1 MYLKSIV
8 VNGFKSFAEKVNIDL
23 SNKVNVVVGPNG
35 SGKSNVVDAIS
46 WVLGTQSPGTLRTNK
61 MEDVIFAGTEKLAEK
76 GFAEVYL
83 NFVVDPEK
91 FNGSEEISI
100 GRKLFRDGASEY
112 FMNGLN
118 CRLLDIQEFLSDLGI
133 GKQQHTIISQGQ
145 IAEILNSK
153 PEDHRVTIEEA
164 AGILPFKLKKDKA
177 LRRIESGDKEI
188 KRAKDVLREI
198 NKQLK
203 PLKIQAEQAQ
213 AHETLSKSLLEN
225 KTNINILKYK
235 IFNEKEVGISNE
247 LQTTIEH
254 LEEVNKSTDEAK
266 SLKTNLTSELGQGV
280 SVSSLFKDYSNKLST
295 KSEQVKSVAQI
306 ATERLDNLE
315 RESIREEK
323 RLIELQNKV
332 LTNTLTI
339 NDLSN
344 KLISKKDNLT
354 NLNQNLEYLNA
365 QLNENNKNQSA
376 SLEVNEAILEK
387 DLDYLK
393 GIISKL
399 EVNITDSEHEYQ
411 KWDKD
416 KIVSSEL
423 LDSHSSLISKKIILK
438 SSFSKVRKNINS
450 IFDRE
455 LEVTRNNLDKIKL
468 EYKNNVDILN
478 SKVEQQESISNNS
491 SYKDEL
497 KIQEVSLRQ
506 KLKQL
511 EDEITSISN
520 QLVSAAEQIKFLT
533 NENSD
538 LQLTIDE
545 IHYAPD
551 HNYKTDLENIIDK
564 STTLI
569 SILNKSSE
577 SMLLQANV
585 YEQKHGNKNIKI
597 TELDNQIENLNKNYL
612 SLNEQKGNLSIK
624 KAEYSSEKAHYYSTL
639 INMYGVETEV
649 IDSFIT
655 SQHSQNEIEN
665 EIRTIEQKL
674 ENIGVVNYLA
684 KTDYEQLDTRQQEI
698 SNSIEDLTSSKKELL
713 VHIKEIEDEIEFR
726 IDSSFNSI
734 SLHFTEIFEQLFPG
748 GKGSLELTN
757 KENLLETGIEI
768 NVQPKGKKV
777 KKLSLLSGGERSL
790 AAIAFLFAIFKSFPS
805 PFYILDEVEAAL
817 DDANLHRMINLLNYV
832 KDDAQFII
840 VTHQQQTMH
849 AGDIL
854 YGVTMEPGSG
864 SRIFIKTKSEF
875 ESLIAN
881 EVNKD
886 EWKWYKTS
894 KTCRRN
900 C

>member
-8 VNGFKSFAEKVNIDL
+8 VNGFKSFAERVNIDL

-46 WVLGTQSPGTLRTNK
+46 WVLGTQSPGALRTNK
-61 MEDVIFAGTEKLAEK
+61 MEDVIFAGTEKLSEK

-83 NFVVDPEK
+83 NFVVDADK

-100 GRKLFRDGASEY
+100 GRKLYRDGASEY

-153 PEDHRVTIEEA
+153 PEDHRITIEEA

-213 AHETLSKSLLEN
+213 AHESLNVSLLEH
-225 KTNINILKYK
+225 KTNLNMLKYT
-235 IFNEKEVGISNE
+235 IFDNKEKDISIQLDE
-247 LQTTIEH
+247 IT
-254 LEEVNKSTDEAK
+254 NKLKNVVSATEDAK
-266 SLKTNLTSELGQGV
+266 KLKSNLTSELGQGV
-280 SVSSLFKDYSNKLST
+280 SISSLFKDYSNKLST

-323 RLIELQNKV
+323 RLSDLQNKV
-332 LTNTLTI
+332 LANTLTI

-344 KLISKKDNLT
+344 KLITRKNTLT
-354 NLNQNLEYLNA
+354 ELNQNLESLNK
-365 QLNENNKNQSA
+365 QINENNKNQSA

-393 GIISKL
+393 DIVSKL
-399 EVNITDSEHEYQ
+399 EDNLSASEETFN
-411 KWDKD
+411 KWQQDKEST
-416 KIVSSEL
+416 KSL
-423 LDSHSSLISKKIILK
+423 LEKHNSLISNKFTLK
-438 SSFSKVRKNINS
+438 SSFSKVRKNINT
-450 IFDRE
+450 IIDRE
-455 LEVTRNNLDKIKL
+455 VDTTKDNLDVLKL
-468 EYKNNVDILN
+468 EYNKKLDILN
-478 SKVEQQESISNNS
+478 SKIDQQNIISNNT
-491 SYKDEL
+491 SYKEEL
-497 KIQEVSLRQ
+497 KNQEVSLRA
-506 KLKQL
+506 KLKSL
-511 EDEITSISN
+511 EDEITSRSN

-551 HNYKTDLENIIDK
+551 TDYKNELENIIAE
-564 STTLI
+564 STKLI
-569 SILNKSSE
+569 QILNTSSE
-577 SMLLQANV
+577 SMLSQADL
-585 YEQKHGNKNIKI
+585 YEQKHGNKNSKI
-597 TELDNQIENLNKNYL
+597 SELDDEIESLNKTYI
-612 SLNEQKGNLSIK
+612 SLNDEKSNLSIQ
-624 KAEYSSEKAHYYSTL
+624 KAEYSSEKAHHYSTL
-639 INMYGVETEV
+639 VNMYGIEMRQIQGFDPEL
-649 IDSFIT
+649 
-655 SQHSQNEIEN
+655 HNQNEMENDIRSIE
-665 EIRTIEQKL
+665 EQIEK
-674 ENIGVVNYLA
+674 IGVVNYLA
-684 KTDYEQLDTRQQEI
+684 KTDYEQLDARHQEI
-698 SNSIEDLTSSKKELL
+698 SASIEDLTSSKKELL
-713 VHIKEIEDEIEFR
+713 LHIKEIEDEIEFR

-734 SLHFTEIFEQLFPG
+734 SVHFAEIFEQLFPG

-875 ESLIAN
+875 ENLIAN
-881 EVNKD
+881 ESNRD
-886 EWKWYKTS
+886 E
-894 KTCRRN
+894 
-900 C
+900 

>member
-545 IHYAPD
+545 INYAPN
-551 HNYKTDLENIIDK
+551 HNYKTNLENIIDK

-585 YEQKHGNKNIKI
+585 YEQKHGNKNKKI

-886 EWKWYKTS
+886 E
-894 KTCRRN
+894 
-900 C
+900 

>member
-323 RLIELQNKV
+323 RLTELQNKV

-399 EVNITDSEHEYQ
+399 EVNITDSEYEYQ

-506 KLKQL
+506 KLKHL

-597 TELDNQIENLNKNYL
+597 TELDSQIENLNKNYL

-886 EWKWYKTS
+886 E
-894 KTCRRN
+894 
-900 C
+900 

>member
-8 VNGFKSFAEKVNIDL
+8 VNGFKSFAEKVNIEL

-235 IFNEKEVGISNE
+235 IFKEKETGISSE
-247 LQTTIEH
+247 LQTTIKD

-315 RESIREEK
+315 RESIRQEK
-323 RLIELQNKV
+323 RLSDLQNKV

-354 NLNQNLEYLNA
+354 NLNQNLEYLNV

-393 GIISKL
+393 RIISKL
-399 EVNITDSEHEYQ
+399 EVNITDRENEYQ

-438 SSFSKVRKNINS
+438 SSFSKVRKNITS

-497 KIQEVSLRQ
+497 KNQEVSLRQ
-506 KLKQL
+506 NLKQL
-511 EDEITSISN
+511 EDEITAISN

-551 HNYKTDLENIIDK
+551 HNYKTELENIIDK

-597 TELDNQIENLNKNYL
+597 TELDNQIENLNKKYL

-649 IDSFIT
+649 IDSFIS
-655 SQHSQNEIEN
+655 SQYSQNEVEN

-684 KTDYEQLDTRQQEI
+684 KTDYEQLDTRHQEI

-886 EWKWYKTS
+886 E
-894 KTCRRN
+894 
-900 C
+900 

>member
-46 WVLGTQSPGTLRTNK
+46 WVLGTQSPGALRTNK
-61 MEDVIFAGTEKLAEK
+61 MEDVIFAGTEKLSEK

-100 GRKLFRDGASEY
+100 GRKLYRDGASEY

-177 LRRIESGDKEI
+177 LRRIESGEKEI

-213 AHETLSKSLLEN
+213 EHESLNASLLD
-225 KTNINILKYK
+225 
-235 IFNEKEVGISNE
+235 S
-247 LQTTIEH
+247 
-254 LEEVNKSTDEAK
+254 
-266 SLKTNLTSELGQGV
+266 KTNLNLLKYNNFNTKENDSINKLTTISEKLDDISKSSNEAKALKSNLTKELGQGV
-280 SVSSLFKDYSNKLST
+280 SVSSLFKDYSNKLTT
-295 KSEQVKSVAQI
+295 KSEQIKSVAQI
-306 ATERLDNLE
+306 ATERLDNLN
-315 RESIREEK
+315 RETIREEK
-323 RLIELQNKV
+323 RLTDLQNKV
-332 LTNTLTI
+332 LSNTLTI

-344 KLISKKDNLT
+344 KLILKKNTLT
-354 NLNQNLEYLNA
+354 DLNKSLDHLNK
-365 QLNENNKNQSA
+365 QINENNKNQSA

-393 GIISKL
+393 GIVNKL
-399 EVNITDSEHEYQ
+399 ETNLLTSEGDLNKWENDRNSTQESMDSFS
-411 KWDKD
+411 K
-416 KIVSSEL
+416 
-423 LDSHSSLISKKIILK
+423 LISKKILLK
-438 SSFSKVRKNINS
+438 NSFSKVRKNINL
-450 IFDRE
+450 IVNRE
-455 LEVTRNNLDKIKL
+455 VDATKENLDILKS
-468 EYKNNVDILN
+468 EYKSNVDILN
-478 SKVEQQESISNNS
+478 SKIEQQNIISNNS
-491 SYKDEL
+491 SYKEEL
-497 KIQEVSLRQ
+497 KNQEIILRKNLNSL
-506 KLKQL
+506 
-511 EDEITSISN
+511 EEEITSRSN

-533 NENSD
+533 NENSE
-538 LQLTIDE
+538 LQIAIDD
-545 IHYAPD
+545 IHYAPNND
-551 HNYKTDLENIIDK
+551 YKSELESIISK
-564 STTLI
+564 STSLI
-569 SILNKSSE
+569 KVLNKSAH
-577 SMLLQANV
+577 SMLLQADV
-585 YEQKHGNKNIKI
+585 YEQKHGNKNSRII
-597 TELDNQIENLNKNYL
+597 ELDNEIEKYNKSYL
-612 SLNEQKGNLSIK
+612 LLNEEKGNISIK
-624 KAEYSSEKAHYYSTL
+624 NAEYSSEKAHYYSSL
-639 INMYGVETEV
+639 KNIYGVESND
-649 IDSFIT
+649 IDSFNSDLY
-655 SQHSQNEIEN
+655 SQDKLEN
-665 EIRTIEQKL
+665 EIKIIENKL

-684 KTDYEQLDTRQQEI
+684 KTDFEQLNTRHQDI
-698 SNSIEDLTSSKKELL
+698 SVSIEDLTTSKKELL
-713 VHIKEIEDEIEFR
+713 THIKEIEDEIEFR

-734 SLHFTEIFEQLFPG
+734 SVHFGEIFEQLFPG

-832 KDDAQFII
+832 RDDAQFII

-849 AGDIL
+849 AGDVL

-875 ESLIAN
+875 ENLISN
-881 EVNKD
+881 EGQKN
-886 EWKWYKTS
+886 E
-894 KTCRRN
+894 
-900 C
+900 

>member
-323 RLIELQNKV
+323 RLTELQNKV

-399 EVNITDSEHEYQ
+399 EVNITDSEYEFQ

-506 KLKQL
+506 KLKHL

-886 EWKWYKTS
+886 E
-894 KTCRRN
+894 
-900 C
+900 

>member
-8 VNGFKSFAEKVNIDL
+8 VNGFKSFAERVNIDL

-46 WVLGTQSPGTLRTNK
+46 WVLGTQSPGALRTNK
-61 MEDVIFAGTEKLAEK
+61 MEDVIFAGTEKLSEK

-83 NFVVDPEK
+83 NFVVDADK

-100 GRKLFRDGASEY
+100 GRKLYRDGASEY

-153 PEDHRVTIEEA
+153 PEDHRITIEEA

-213 AHETLSKSLLEN
+213 AHESLNVSLLQH
-225 KTNINILKYK
+225 KTNLNMLKYT
-235 IFNEKEVGISNE
+235 IFNNKEKDLSIQLNEV
-247 LQTTIEH
+247 T
-254 LEEVNKSTDEAK
+254 NKLKNVVSATEDAK
-266 SLKTNLTSELGQGV
+266 KLKTNLTSELGQGV
-280 SVSSLFKDYSNKLST
+280 SISSLFKDYSNKLST

-315 RESIREEK
+315 RESIREEQ
-323 RLIELQNKV
+323 RLSDLQNKV
-332 LTNTLTI
+332 LANTLTI

-344 KLISKKDNLT
+344 KLITRKDTLT
-354 NLNQNLEYLNA
+354 DLNQNLESLNK
-365 QLNENNKNQSA
+365 QINENNKNQSA

-393 GIISKL
+393 DIVSKL
-399 EVNITDSEHEYQ
+399 EDNLSASEETFN
-411 KWDKD
+411 KWQQDKEST
-416 KIVSSEL
+416 KSL
-423 LDSHSSLISKKIILK
+423 LEKHNSLISNKFTLK

-450 IFDRE
+450 IIDRE
-455 LEVTRNNLDKIKL
+455 VDTTKDNLDVLKL
-468 EYKNNVDILN
+468 EYNKKLDILN
-478 SKVEQQESISNNS
+478 SKIDQQNIISNNT
-491 SYKDEL
+491 SYKEEL
-497 KIQEVSLRQ
+497 KNQEVSLRA
-506 KLKQL
+506 KLKSL
-511 EDEITSISN
+511 EDEITSRSN

-551 HNYKTDLENIIDK
+551 TDYKNELENIIAE
-564 STTLI
+564 STKLI
-569 SILNKSSE
+569 QILNTSSE
-577 SMLLQANV
+577 SMLSQADL
-585 YEQKHGNKNIKI
+585 YEQKHGNKNSKI
-597 TELDNQIENLNKNYL
+597 SELDDEIESLNKNYI
-612 SLNEQKGNLSIK
+612 SLNDEKSNLSIN
-624 KAEYSSEKAHYYSTL
+624 KAEYSSEKAHHYSTL
-639 INMYGVETEV
+639 INMYGLEMTQIE
-649 IDSFIT
+649 SFDPEL
-655 SQHSQNEIEN
+655 HNQNEIEN
-665 EIRTIEQKL
+665 EIRSIEEQIEK
-674 ENIGVVNYLA
+674 IGVVNYLA
-684 KTDYEQLDTRQQEI
+684 KTDYEQLDARHNEI
-698 SNSIEDLTSSKKELL
+698 SVSIEDLTSSKKELL
-713 VHIKEIEDEIEFR
+713 LHIKEIEDEIEFR

-734 SLHFTEIFEQLFPG
+734 SVHFAEIFEQLFPG

-875 ESLIAN
+875 ENLIAN
-881 EVNKD
+881 ESNRD
-886 EWKWYKTS
+886 E
-894 KTCRRN
+894 
-900 C
+900 

>member
-213 AHETLSKSLLEN
+213 AHETLSGSLLEN

-235 IFNEKEVGISNE
+235 IFNEKETGISNE
-247 LQTTIEH
+247 LKTTIEQ
-254 LEEVNKSTDEAK
+254 LEEVNKSTNEAK

-354 NLNQNLEYLNA
+354 NLNQNLEYLNV

-399 EVNITDSEHEYQ
+399 ELNITDSENEFQ

-416 KIVSSEL
+416 KILSSEL

-438 SSFSKVRKNINS
+438 GSFSKVRKNITS

-455 LEVTRNNLDKIKL
+455 LEVTKKNLEKIKL

-478 SKVEQQESISNNS
+478 SKVEQQNSISNNS

-551 HNYKTDLENIIDK
+551 HNYKTELENIIDK

-569 SILNKSSE
+569 SILNKSAE

-597 TELDNQIENLNKNYL
+597 TELDSQIENLNKNYL

-649 IDSFIT
+649 IDTFIP

-684 KTDYEQLDTRQQEI
+684 KTDYEQLDTRHQEI
-698 SNSIEDLTSSKKELL
+698 TNSIEDLTSSKKELL

-734 SLHFTEIFEQLFPG
+734 SIHFTEIFEQLFPG

-886 EWKWYKTS
+886 E
-894 KTCRRN
+894 
-900 C
+900 

>member
-8 VNGFKSFAEKVNIDL
+8 VNGFKSFAERVNIDL

-46 WVLGTQSPGTLRTNK
+46 WVLGTQSPGALRTNK
-61 MEDVIFAGTEKLAEK
+61 MEDVIFAGTEKLSEK

-83 NFVVDPEK
+83 NFVVDADK

-100 GRKLFRDGASEY
+100 GRKLYRDGASEY

-153 PEDHRVTIEEA
+153 PEDHRITIEEA

-213 AHETLSKSLLEN
+213 EHESLNVSLLEH
-225 KTNINILKYK
+225 KTNLNMLKYT
-235 IFNEKEVGISNE
+235 IFDNKEKDISIQLDE
-247 LQTTIEH
+247 IT
-254 LEEVNKSTDEAK
+254 NKLKNVVSATEAAKKLK
-266 SLKTNLTSELGQGV
+266 SNLTSELGQGV
-280 SVSSLFKDYSNKLST
+280 SISSLFKDYSNKLST

-315 RESIREEK
+315 RESIREEQ
-323 RLIELQNKV
+323 RLSDLQNKV
-332 LTNTLTI
+332 LANTLTI

-344 KLISKKDNLT
+344 KLITRKDTLT
-354 NLNQNLEYLNA
+354 DLNQNLESLNK
-365 QLNENNKNQSA
+365 QINENNKNQSA

-393 GIISKL
+393 DIVSKL
-399 EVNITDSEHEYQ
+399 EVNLSASEETFN
-411 KWDKD
+411 KWQQDKEST
-416 KIVSSEL
+416 KSL
-423 LDSHSSLISKKIILK
+423 LEKHNSLISNKFTLK

-450 IFDRE
+450 IIDRE
-455 LEVTRNNLDKIKL
+455 VDTTKINLDVLKL
-468 EYKNNVDILN
+468 EYNKKLDILN
-478 SKVEQQESISNNS
+478 SKIDQQNIISNNT
-491 SYKDEL
+491 SYKEEL
-497 KIQEVSLRQ
+497 KNQEVSLRA
-506 KLKQL
+506 KLKSL
-511 EDEITSISN
+511 EDDITSRSN

-551 HNYKTDLENIIDK
+551 TDYKNELENIIAE
-564 STTLI
+564 STKLI
-569 SILNKSSE
+569 QILNTSSE
-577 SMLLQANV
+577 SMLSQADL
-585 YEQKHGNKNIKI
+585 YEQKHGNKNSKI
-597 TELDNQIENLNKNYL
+597 SELDDEIESLNKTYI
-612 SLNEQKGNLSIK
+612 SLNDEKSNLSIQ
-624 KAEYSSEKAHYYSTL
+624 KAEYSSEKAHHYSTL
-639 INMYGVETEV
+639 VNMYGIEMRQIQGFDPEL
-649 IDSFIT
+649 
-655 SQHSQNEIEN
+655 HNQNEMENDIRSIE
-665 EIRTIEQKL
+665 EQIEK
-674 ENIGVVNYLA
+674 IGVVNYLA
-684 KTDYEQLDTRQQEI
+684 KTDYEQLDARHQEI
-698 SNSIEDLTSSKKELL
+698 SASIEDLTSSKKELL
-713 VHIKEIEDEIEFR
+713 LHIKEIEDEIEFR

-734 SLHFTEIFEQLFPG
+734 SVHFAEIFEQLFPG

-875 ESLIAN
+875 ENLIAN
-881 EVNKD
+881 ESNID
-886 EWKWYKTS
+886 E
-894 KTCRRN
+894 
-900 C
+900 

>member
-8 VNGFKSFAEKVNIDL
+8 VNGFKSFAERVNIDL

-46 WVLGTQSPGTLRTNK
+46 WVLGTQSPGALRTNK
-61 MEDVIFAGTEKLAEK
+61 MEDVIFAGTEKLSEK

-83 NFVVDPEK
+83 NFVVDADK

-100 GRKLFRDGASEY
+100 GRKLYRDGASEY

-153 PEDHRVTIEEA
+153 PEDHRITIEEA

-213 AHETLSKSLLEN
+213 AHESLNVSLLEH
-225 KTNINILKYK
+225 KTNLNMLKYT
-235 IFNEKEVGISNE
+235 IFDNKEKDISIQLDE
-247 LQTTIEH
+247 IT
-254 LEEVNKSTDEAK
+254 NKLKNVVSATEDAK
-266 SLKTNLTSELGQGV
+266 KLKSNLTSELGQGV
-280 SVSSLFKDYSNKLST
+280 SISSLFKDYSNKLST

-315 RESIREEK
+315 RESIREEQ
-323 RLIELQNKV
+323 RLSDLQNKV
-332 LTNTLTI
+332 LANTLTI

-344 KLISKKDNLT
+344 KLITRKDTLT
-354 NLNQNLEYLNA
+354 DLNQNLESLNK
-365 QLNENNKNQSA
+365 QINENNKNQSA

-393 GIISKL
+393 DIVSKL
-399 EVNITDSEHEYQ
+399 EVNLSASEETFN
-411 KWDKD
+411 KWQQDKEST
-416 KIVSSEL
+416 KSL
-423 LDSHSSLISKKIILK
+423 LEKHNSLISNKFTLK

-450 IFDRE
+450 IIDRE
-455 LEVTRNNLDKIKL
+455 VDTTKINLDVLKL
-468 EYKNNVDILN
+468 EYNKKLDILN
-478 SKVEQQESISNNS
+478 SKIDQQNIISNNT
-491 SYKDEL
+491 SYKEEL
-497 KIQEVSLRQ
+497 KNQEVSLRA
-506 KLKQL
+506 KLKLL
-511 EDEITSISN
+511 EDEITSRSN

-551 HNYKTDLENIIDK
+551 TDYKNELENIIAE
-564 STTLI
+564 STKLI
-569 SILNKSSE
+569 QILNTSSE
-577 SMLLQANV
+577 SMLSQADL
-585 YEQKHGNKNIKI
+585 YEQKHGNKNSKI
-597 TELDNQIENLNKNYL
+597 SELDDEIESLNKTYI
-612 SLNEQKGNLSIK
+612 SLNDEKSNLSIQ
-624 KAEYSSEKAHYYSTL
+624 KAEYSSEKAHHYSTL
-639 INMYGVETEV
+639 VNMYGIEMRQIQGFDPEL
-649 IDSFIT
+649 
-655 SQHSQNEIEN
+655 HNQNEMENDIRSIE
-665 EIRTIEQKL
+665 EQIEK
-674 ENIGVVNYLA
+674 IGVVNYLA
-684 KTDYEQLDTRQQEI
+684 KTDYEQLDARHQEI
-698 SNSIEDLTSSKKELL
+698 SASIEDLTSSKKELL
-713 VHIKEIEDEIEFR
+713 LHIKEIEDEIEFR

-734 SLHFTEIFEQLFPG
+734 SVHFAEIFEQLFPG

-875 ESLIAN
+875 ENLIAN
-881 EVNKD
+881 ESNID
-886 EWKWYKTS
+886 E
-894 KTCRRN
+894 
-900 C
+900 

>member
-8 VNGFKSFAEKVNIDL
+8 VNGFKSFAERVNIDL

-46 WVLGTQSPGTLRTNK
+46 WVLGTQSPGALRTNK
-61 MEDVIFAGTEKLAEK
+61 MEDVIFAGTEKLSEK

-83 NFVVDPEK
+83 NFVVDADK

-100 GRKLFRDGASEY
+100 GRKLYRDGASEY

-153 PEDHRVTIEEA
+153 PEDHRITIEEA

-213 AHETLSKSLLEN
+213 AHESLNVSLLEH
-225 KTNINILKYK
+225 KTNLNMLKYT
-235 IFNEKEVGISNE
+235 IFDNKEKDISIQLDE
-247 LQTTIEH
+247 IT
-254 LEEVNKSTDEAK
+254 NKLKNVVSATEAAKKLK
-266 SLKTNLTSELGQGV
+266 SNLTSELGQGV
-280 SVSSLFKDYSNKLST
+280 SISSLFKDYSNKLST

-315 RESIREEK
+315 RESIREEQ
-323 RLIELQNKV
+323 RLSDLQNKV
-332 LTNTLTI
+332 LANTLTI

-344 KLISKKDNLT
+344 KLIIRKDTLT
-354 NLNQNLEYLNA
+354 DLNQNLESLNK
-365 QLNENNKNQSA
+365 QINENNKNQSA

-393 GIISKL
+393 DIVSKL
-399 EVNITDSEHEYQ
+399 EVNLSASEETFN
-411 KWDKD
+411 KWQQDKEST
-416 KIVSSEL
+416 KSL
-423 LDSHSSLISKKIILK
+423 LEKHNSLISNKFTLK

-450 IFDRE
+450 IIDRE
-455 LEVTRNNLDKIKL
+455 VDTTKINLDVLKL
-468 EYKNNVDILN
+468 EYNKKLDILN
-478 SKVEQQESISNNS
+478 SKIDQQNIISNNT
-491 SYKDEL
+491 SYKEEL
-497 KIQEVSLRQ
+497 KNQEVSLRA
-506 KLKQL
+506 KLKSL
-511 EDEITSISN
+511 EDDITSRSN

-551 HNYKTDLENIIDK
+551 TDYKNELENIIAE
-564 STTLI
+564 STKLI
-569 SILNKSSE
+569 QILNTSSE
-577 SMLLQANV
+577 SMLSQADL
-585 YEQKHGNKNIKI
+585 YEQKHGNKNSKI
-597 TELDNQIENLNKNYL
+597 SELDDEIESLNKTYI
-612 SLNEQKGNLSIK
+612 SLNDEKSNLSIQ
-624 KAEYSSEKAHYYSTL
+624 KAEYSSEKAHHYSTL
-639 INMYGVETEV
+639 VNMYGIEMRQIQGFDPEL
-649 IDSFIT
+649 
-655 SQHSQNEIEN
+655 HNQNEMENDIRSIE
-665 EIRTIEQKL
+665 EQIEK
-674 ENIGVVNYLA
+674 IGVVNYLA
-684 KTDYEQLDTRQQEI
+684 KTDYEQLDARHQEI
-698 SNSIEDLTSSKKELL
+698 SASIEDLTSSKKELL
-713 VHIKEIEDEIEFR
+713 LHIKEIEDEIEFR

-734 SLHFTEIFEQLFPG
+734 SVHFAEIFEQLFPG

-875 ESLIAN
+875 ENLIAN
-881 EVNKD
+881 ESNID
-886 EWKWYKTS
+886 E
-894 KTCRRN
+894 
-900 C
+900 

>member
-213 AHETLSKSLLEN
+213 AHETLSGSLLEN

-235 IFNEKEVGISNE
+235 IFNEKETGISNE
-247 LQTTIEH
+247 LKTTIEQ
-254 LEEVNKSTDEAK
+254 LEEVNKSTNEAK

-354 NLNQNLEYLNA
+354 NLNQNLEYLNV

-399 EVNITDSEHEYQ
+399 ELNITDSENEFQ

-416 KIVSSEL
+416 KILSSEL

-438 SSFSKVRKNINS
+438 GSFSKVRKNITS

-455 LEVTRNNLDKIKL
+455 LEVTKKNLEKIKL

-478 SKVEQQESISNNS
+478 SKVEQQNSISNNS

-551 HNYKTDLENIIDK
+551 HNYKTELENIIDK

-569 SILNKSSE
+569 SILNKSAE
-577 SMLLQANV
+577 SMLLQANI

-597 TELDNQIENLNKNYL
+597 TELDSQIENLNKNYL

-649 IDSFIT
+649 IDSFIP

-684 KTDYEQLDTRQQEI
+684 KTDYEQLDTRHQEI
-698 SNSIEDLTSSKKELL
+698 TNSIEDLTSSKKELL

-734 SLHFTEIFEQLFPG
+734 SIHFTEIFEQLFPG

-886 EWKWYKTS
+886 E
-894 KTCRRN
+894 
-900 C
+900 

>member
-8 VNGFKSFAEKVNIDL
+8 VNGFKSFAERVNIDL

-46 WVLGTQSPGTLRTNK
+46 WVLGTQSPGALRTNK
-61 MEDVIFAGTEKLAEK
+61 MEDVIFAGTEKLSEK

-83 NFVVDPEK
+83 NFVVDADK

-100 GRKLFRDGASEY
+100 GRKLYRDGASEY

-153 PEDHRVTIEEA
+153 PEDHRITIEEA

-213 AHETLSKSLLEN
+213 AHESLNVSLLER
-225 KTNINILKYK
+225 KTNLNMLKYT
-235 IFNEKEVGISNE
+235 IFDNKEKDISIQLDE
-247 LQTTIEH
+247 IT
-254 LEEVNKSTDEAK
+254 NKLKNVVSATEDAK
-266 SLKTNLTSELGQGV
+266 KLKSNLTSELGQGV
-280 SVSSLFKDYSNKLST
+280 SISSLFKDYSNKLST

-315 RESIREEK
+315 RESIREEQ
-323 RLIELQNKV
+323 RLSDLQNKV
-332 LTNTLTI
+332 LANTLTI

-344 KLISKKDNLT
+344 KLITRKDTLT
-354 NLNQNLEYLNA
+354 DLNQNLESLNK
-365 QLNENNKNQSA
+365 QINENNKNQSA

-393 GIISKL
+393 DIVSKL
-399 EVNITDSEHEYQ
+399 EVNLSASEETFN
-411 KWDKD
+411 KWQQDKEST
-416 KIVSSEL
+416 KSL
-423 LDSHSSLISKKIILK
+423 LEKHNSLISNKFTLK

-450 IFDRE
+450 IIDRE
-455 LEVTRNNLDKIKL
+455 VDTTKINLDVLKL
-468 EYKNNVDILN
+468 EYNKKLDILN
-478 SKVEQQESISNNS
+478 SKIDQQNIISNNT
-491 SYKDEL
+491 SYKEEL
-497 KIQEVSLRQ
+497 KNQEVSLRA
-506 KLKQL
+506 KLKSL
-511 EDEITSISN
+511 EDEITSRSN

-551 HNYKTDLENIIDK
+551 TDYKNELENIIAE
-564 STTLI
+564 STKLI
-569 SILNKSSE
+569 QILNTSSE
-577 SMLLQANV
+577 SMLSQADL
-585 YEQKHGNKNIKI
+585 YEQKHGNKNSKI
-597 TELDNQIENLNKNYL
+597 SELDDEIESLNKTYI
-612 SLNEQKGNLSIK
+612 SLNDEKSNLSIQ
-624 KAEYSSEKAHYYSTL
+624 KAEYASEKAHHYSTL
-639 INMYGVETEV
+639 VNMYGIEMRQIQGFDPEL
-649 IDSFIT
+649 
-655 SQHSQNEIEN
+655 HNQNEMENDIRSIE
-665 EIRTIEQKL
+665 EQIEK
-674 ENIGVVNYLA
+674 IGVVNYLA
-684 KTDYEQLDTRQQEI
+684 KTDYEQLDARHQEI
-698 SNSIEDLTSSKKELL
+698 SASIEDLTSSKKELL
-713 VHIKEIEDEIEFR
+713 LHIKEIEDEIEFR

-734 SLHFTEIFEQLFPG
+734 SVHFAEIFEQLFPG

-875 ESLIAN
+875 ENLIAN
-881 EVNKD
+881 ESNID
-886 EWKWYKTS
+886 E
-894 KTCRRN
+894 
-900 C
+900 

>member
-46 WVLGTQSPGTLRTNK
+46 WVLGTQSPGALRTNK
-61 MEDVIFAGTEKLAEK
+61 MEDVIFAGTEKLSEK

-100 GRKLFRDGASEY
+100 GRKLYRDGASEY

-177 LRRIESGDKEI
+177 LRRIESGEKEI

-213 AHETLSKSLLEN
+213 EHESLNASLLE
-225 KTNINILKYK
+225 
-235 IFNEKEVGISNE
+235 S
-247 LQTTIEH
+247 
-254 LEEVNKSTDEAK
+254 
-266 SLKTNLTSELGQGV
+266 KTNLNLLKYENFNTKENESINKLTTISEKLDDISKSSNEAKALKSNLTKELGQGV
-280 SVSSLFKDYSNKLST
+280 SVSSLFKDYSNKLTT
-295 KSEQVKSVAQI
+295 KSEQIKSVAQI
-306 ATERLDNLE
+306 ATERLDNLN
-315 RESIREEK
+315 RETIREEK
-323 RLIELQNKV
+323 RLSDLQNKV

-344 KLISKKDNLT
+344 KLILKKNTLT
-354 NLNQNLEYLNA
+354 DLNKSLENLNKQI
-365 QLNENNKNQSA
+365 NENNKNQSA

-393 GIISKL
+393 GIVNKL
-399 EVNITDSEHEYQ
+399 ETNLITSEGDLNKWENDRNSTQESMDSFS
-411 KWDKD
+411 K
-416 KIVSSEL
+416 
-423 LDSHSSLISKKIILK
+423 LISKKILLK
-438 SSFSKVRKNINS
+438 NSFSKVRKNINL
-450 IFDRE
+450 IVNRE
-455 LEVTRNNLDKIKL
+455 VDVTKENLDILKA
-468 EYKNNVDILN
+468 EYKSNVDILN
-478 SKVEQQESISNNS
+478 SKIEQQNIISNNS
-491 SYKDEL
+491 AYKEEL
-497 KIQEVSLRQ
+497 KNQEIILRKNLNSL
-506 KLKQL
+506 
-511 EDEITSISN
+511 EEEITSRSN

-533 NENSD
+533 NENSE
-538 LQLTIDE
+538 LQITIDE
-545 IHYAPD
+545 IHYAPNND
-551 HNYKTDLENIIDK
+551 YKSELEAIISK
-564 STTLI
+564 STALI
-569 SILNKSSE
+569 KVLNKSAH
-577 SMLLQANV
+577 SMLLQADV
-585 YEQKHGNKNIKI
+585 YEQKHGNKNSRII
-597 TELDNQIENLNKNYL
+597 ELDNEIEKYNKSYL
-612 SLNEQKGNLSIK
+612 LLNEEKGNISIK
-624 KAEYSSEKAHYYSTL
+624 NAEYSSEKAHYYSSL
-639 INMYGVETEV
+639 KNIYGVENSD
-649 IDSFIT
+649 IDSFNADLYN
-655 SQHSQNEIEN
+655 QEELEN
-665 EIRTIEQKL
+665 EIKIIENKL

-684 KTDYEQLDTRQQEI
+684 KTDFEQLNTRHQDI
-698 SNSIEDLTSSKKELL
+698 SVSIEDLTTSKKELL
-713 VHIKEIEDEIEFR
+713 THIKEIEDEIEFR

-734 SLHFTEIFEQLFPG
+734 SVHFGEIFEQLFPG

-832 KDDAQFII
+832 RDDAQFII

-849 AGDIL
+849 AGDVL

-875 ESLIAN
+875 ENLISN
-881 EVNKD
+881 EGQKN
-886 EWKWYKTS
+886 E
-894 KTCRRN
+894 
-900 C
+900 

>member
-8 VNGFKSFAEKVNIDL
+8 VNGFKSFAERVNIDL

-46 WVLGTQSPGTLRTNK
+46 WVLGTQSPGALRTNK
-61 MEDVIFAGTEKLAEK
+61 MEDVIFAGTEKLSEK

-83 NFVVDPEK
+83 NFVVDADK

-100 GRKLFRDGASEY
+100 GRKLYRDGASEY

-153 PEDHRVTIEEA
+153 PEDHRITIEEA

-213 AHETLSKSLLEN
+213 AHESLNVSLLEH
-225 KTNINILKYK
+225 KTNLNMLKYT
-235 IFNEKEVGISNE
+235 IFDNKEKDISIQLDE
-247 LQTTIEH
+247 IT
-254 LEEVNKSTDEAK
+254 NKLKNVVSATEDAK
-266 SLKTNLTSELGQGV
+266 KLKSNLTSELGQGV
-280 SVSSLFKDYSNKLST
+280 SISSLFKDYSNKLST

-315 RESIREEK
+315 RESIREEQ
-323 RLIELQNKV
+323 RLSDLQNKV
-332 LTNTLTI
+332 LANTLTI

-344 KLISKKDNLT
+344 KLITRKDTLT
-354 NLNQNLEYLNA
+354 DLNQNLESLNK
-365 QLNENNKNQSA
+365 QINENNKNQSA

-393 GIISKL
+393 DIVSKL
-399 EVNITDSEHEYQ
+399 EVNLSASEETFN
-411 KWDKD
+411 KWQQDKEST
-416 KIVSSEL
+416 KSL
-423 LDSHSSLISKKIILK
+423 LEKHNSLISNKFTLK

-450 IFDRE
+450 IIDRE
-455 LEVTRNNLDKIKL
+455 VDTTKINLDVLKL
-468 EYKNNVDILN
+468 EYNKKLDILN
-478 SKVEQQESISNNS
+478 SKIDQQNIISNNT
-491 SYKDEL
+491 SYKEEL
-497 KIQEVSLRQ
+497 KNQEVSLRA
-506 KLKQL
+506 KLKSL
-511 EDEITSISN
+511 EDDITSRSN

-551 HNYKTDLENIIDK
+551 TDYKNELENIIAE
-564 STTLI
+564 STKLI
-569 SILNKSSE
+569 QILNTSSE
-577 SMLLQANV
+577 SMLSQADL
-585 YEQKHGNKNIKI
+585 YEQKHGNKNSKI
-597 TELDNQIENLNKNYL
+597 SELDHEIESLNKTYI
-612 SLNEQKGNLSIK
+612 SLNDEKSNLSIQ
-624 KAEYSSEKAHYYSTL
+624 KAEYSSEKAHHYSTL
-639 INMYGVETEV
+639 VNMYGIEMRQIQGFDPEL
-649 IDSFIT
+649 
-655 SQHSQNEIEN
+655 HNQNEMENDIRSIE
-665 EIRTIEQKL
+665 EQIEK
-674 ENIGVVNYLA
+674 IGVVNYLA
-684 KTDYEQLDTRQQEI
+684 KTDYEQLDARHQEI
-698 SNSIEDLTSSKKELL
+698 SVSIEDLTSSKKELL
-713 VHIKEIEDEIEFR
+713 LHIKEIEDEIEFR

-734 SLHFTEIFEQLFPG
+734 SVHFAEIFEQLFPG

-875 ESLIAN
+875 ENLIAN
-881 EVNKD
+881 ESNID
-886 EWKWYKTS
+886 E
-894 KTCRRN
+894 
-900 C
+900 

>member
-23 SNKVNVVVGPNG
+23 SNKINVVVGPNG

-213 AHETLSKSLLEN
+213 AHETLSGSLLEN

-235 IFNEKEVGISNE
+235 IFNEKETGISNE
-247 LQTTIEH
+247 LKTTIEQ

-354 NLNQNLEYLNA
+354 NLNQNLEYLNV

-399 EVNITDSEHEYQ
+399 ELNITDSENEFQ

-416 KIVSSEL
+416 KILSSEL

-438 SSFSKVRKNINS
+438 GSFSKVRKNITS

-455 LEVTRNNLDKIKL
+455 LEVTMKNLEKIKL

-478 SKVEQQESISNNS
+478 SKVEQQNSISNNS

-551 HNYKTDLENIIDK
+551 HNYKTELENIIDK

-569 SILNKSSE
+569 SILNKSAE
-577 SMLLQANV
+577 SMLQQANV

-597 TELDNQIENLNKNYL
+597 TELDSQIEDLNKNYL

-649 IDSFIT
+649 IDSFIP

-684 KTDYEQLDTRQQEI
+684 KTDYEQLDTRHQEI
-698 SNSIEDLTSSKKELL
+698 TNSIEDLTSSKKELL

-734 SLHFTEIFEQLFPG
+734 SIHFTEIFEQLFPG

-886 EWKWYKTS
+886 E
-894 KTCRRN
+894 
-900 C
+900 

>member
-153 PEDHRVTIEEA
+153 PEDHRITIEEA

-213 AHETLSKSLLEN
+213 AHETLSGSLLEN

-235 IFNEKEVGISNE
+235 IFNEKETGISNE
-247 LQTTIEH
+247 LKTTIEQ

-354 NLNQNLEYLNA
+354 NLNQNLEYLNV

-399 EVNITDSEHEYQ
+399 EVNITDSENEFQ

-416 KIVSSEL
+416 KILNSEL

-438 SSFSKVRKNINS
+438 GSFSKVRKNITS

-455 LEVTRNNLDKIKL
+455 IEVTKKNLEKIKL

-478 SKVEQQESISNNS
+478 SKVEQQNSISNNS

-551 HNYKTDLENIIDK
+551 HNYKTELENIIDK

-569 SILNKSSE
+569 SILNKSAE

-597 TELDNQIENLNKNYL
+597 TELDSQIENLNKNYL

-649 IDSFIT
+649 IDSFMP

-665 EIRTIEQKL
+665 EIKTIEQKL

-684 KTDYEQLDTRQQEI
+684 KTDYEQLDTRHQEI
-698 SNSIEDLTSSKKELL
+698 TNSIEDLTSSKKELL

-734 SLHFTEIFEQLFPG
+734 SIHFTEIFEQLFPG

-886 EWKWYKTS
+886 E
-894 KTCRRN
+894 
-900 C
+900 

>member
-8 VNGFKSFAEKVNIDL
+8 VNGFKSFAEKVNIEL

-235 IFNEKEVGISNE
+235 IFKEKETGISSE
-247 LQTTIEH
+247 LQTTIKD

-315 RESIREEK
+315 RESIRQEK
-323 RLIELQNKV
+323 RLSDLQNKV

-354 NLNQNLEYLNA
+354 NLNQNLEYLNV

-393 GIISKL
+393 RIISKL
-399 EVNITDSEHEYQ
+399 EVNITDRENEYQ

-438 SSFSKVRKNINS
+438 SSFSKVRKNITS

-497 KIQEVSLRQ
+497 KNQEVSLRQ
-506 KLKQL
+506 NLKQL
-511 EDEITSISN
+511 EDEITVISN

-551 HNYKTDLENIIDK
+551 HNYKTELENIIDK

-597 TELDNQIENLNKNYL
+597 TELDNQIENLNKKYL

-649 IDSFIT
+649 IDSFIS
-655 SQHSQNEIEN
+655 SQYSQNEVEN

-684 KTDYEQLDTRQQEI
+684 KTDYEQLDTRHQEI

-886 EWKWYKTS
+886 E
-894 KTCRRN
+894 
-900 C
+900 

>member
-8 VNGFKSFAEKVNIDL
+8 VNGFKSFAEKVNIEL

-235 IFNEKEVGISNE
+235 IFKEKETGISSE
-247 LQTTIEH
+247 LQTTIKD

-315 RESIREEK
+315 RESIRQEK
-323 RLIELQNKV
+323 RLSDLQNKV

-354 NLNQNLEYLNA
+354 NLNQNLEYLNV

-393 GIISKL
+393 RIISKL
-399 EVNITDSEHEYQ
+399 EVNITDRENEYQ

-438 SSFSKVRKNINS
+438 SSFSKVRKNISS

-497 KIQEVSLRQ
+497 KNQEVSLRQ
-506 KLKQL
+506 NLKQL

-545 IHYAPD
+545 IHYAPY
-551 HNYKTDLENIIDK
+551 HNYKTELENIIDK

-577 SMLLQANV
+577 SMLLQANA

-597 TELDNQIENLNKNYL
+597 TELDNQIENLNKKYL
-612 SLNEQKGNLSIK
+612 SLNDQKGNLSIK

-649 IDSFIT
+649 IDSFIS
-655 SQHSQNEIEN
+655 SQYSQNEIEN

-684 KTDYEQLDTRQQEI
+684 KTDYEQLDTRHREI

-886 EWKWYKTS
+886 E
-894 KTCRRN
+894 
-900 C
+900 

>member
-354 NLNQNLEYLNA
+354 NLNQNLEYLNV

-399 EVNITDSEHEYQ
+399 EVNITDSENEFQ

-416 KIVSSEL
+416 KILSSEL

-886 EWKWYKTS
+886 E
-894 KTCRRN
+894 
-900 C
+900 

>member
-46 WVLGTQSPGTLRTNK
+46 WVLGTQSPGALRTNK
-61 MEDVIFAGTEKLAEK
+61 MEDVIFAGTEKLSEK

-100 GRKLFRDGASEY
+100 GRKLYRDGASEY

-177 LRRIESGDKEI
+177 LRRIESGEKEI

-213 AHETLSKSLLEN
+213 EHESLNASLLD
-225 KTNINILKYK
+225 
-235 IFNEKEVGISNE
+235 S
-247 LQTTIEH
+247 
-254 LEEVNKSTDEAK
+254 
-266 SLKTNLTSELGQGV
+266 KTNLNLLKYNNFNTKENDSINKLTTISEKLDDISKSSNEAKALKSNLTKELGQGV
-280 SVSSLFKDYSNKLST
+280 SVSSLFKDHSNKLTT
-295 KSEQVKSVAQI
+295 KSEQIKSVAQI
-306 ATERLDNLE
+306 ATERLDNLN
-315 RESIREEK
+315 RETIREEK
-323 RLIELQNKV
+323 RLTDLQNKV
-332 LTNTLTI
+332 LSNTLTI

-344 KLISKKDNLT
+344 KLILKKNTLT
-354 NLNQNLEYLNA
+354 DLNKRLDHLNK
-365 QLNENNKNQSA
+365 QINENNKNQSA

-393 GIISKL
+393 GIVNKL
-399 EVNITDSEHEYQ
+399 ETNLLTSEGDLNKWENDRNSTQESMDSFS
-411 KWDKD
+411 K
-416 KIVSSEL
+416 
-423 LDSHSSLISKKIILK
+423 LISKKILLK
-438 SSFSKVRKNINS
+438 NSFSKVRKNINL
-450 IFDRE
+450 IVNRE
-455 LEVTRNNLDKIKL
+455 VDVTKENLDILKA
-468 EYKNNVDILN
+468 EYKSNVDILN
-478 SKVEQQESISNNS
+478 SKIEQQNIISNNS
-491 SYKDEL
+491 SYKEEL
-497 KIQEVSLRQ
+497 KNQEIILRKNLNSL
-506 KLKQL
+506 
-511 EDEITSISN
+511 EEEITSRSN

-533 NENSD
+533 NENSE
-538 LQLTIDE
+538 LQITIDE
-545 IHYAPD
+545 IHYAPNND
-551 HNYKTDLENIIDK
+551 YKSELESIISK
-564 STTLI
+564 STALI
-569 SILNKSSE
+569 KVLNKSAH
-577 SMLLQANV
+577 SMLLQADV
-585 YEQKHGNKNIKI
+585 YEQKHGNKNSRII
-597 TELDNQIENLNKNYL
+597 ELDNEIEKYNKSYL
-612 SLNEQKGNLSIK
+612 LLNEEKGNISIK
-624 KAEYSSEKAHYYSTL
+624 NAEYSSEKAHYYSSL
-639 INMYGVETEV
+639 KNIYGVENND
-649 IDSFIT
+649 IDSFNSDLY
-655 SQHSQNEIEN
+655 SQDELEN
-665 EIRTIEQKL
+665 EIKIIENKL

-684 KTDYEQLDTRQQEI
+684 KTDFEQLNTRHQDI
-698 SNSIEDLTSSKKELL
+698 SVSIEDLTTSKKELL
-713 VHIKEIEDEIEFR
+713 THIKEIEDEIEFR

-734 SLHFTEIFEQLFPG
+734 SVHFGEIFEQLFPG

-832 KDDAQFII
+832 RDDAQFII

-849 AGDIL
+849 AGDVL

-875 ESLIAN
+875 ENLISN
-881 EVNKD
+881 EGKKN
-886 EWKWYKTS
+886 E
-894 KTCRRN
+894 
-900 C
+900 